1 MEDEI
6 KYGQQNF
13 TLPHDVI
20 KLPSKGIFYKSKK
33 ESLKVGYLTA
43 NDENIIMSPNNTKD
57 GIVKTLLREKIYE
70 PGFNVNEMIDC
81 DVQAILLFLRNTAFG
96 YEYNFTLRDPL
107 TGKEF
112 EGTVLLDEI
121 NYIEPKHT
129 PDENGYFTFKFPKSN
144 KMAKLKLLS
153 IGEQNEIDK
162 MTSSYPQGMIAPV
175 ITKTIEKQIV
185 ELDGLSEGTE
195 IVKFINQMPI
205 ADSKE
210 LRKFIRECEP
220 KLDLKREVMA
230 PSGEK
235 VDLDITFGVEFFR
248 PFF

>member
-13 TLPHDVI
+13 SLPHDVI

-43 NDENIIMSPNNTKD
+43 NDENIIMSPNNSKD

-70 PGFNVNEMIDC
+70 PGFNINEMIDC

-107 TGKEF
+107 TNKEF
-112 EGTVLLDEI
+112 EGSILLDEI

-129 PDENGYFTFKFPKSN
+129 PDENGYFSFTFPKSN
-144 KMAKLKLLS
+144 KSAKIKLLS
-153 IGEQNEIDK
+153 IGEQQEIEK
-162 MTSSYPQGMIAPV
+162 MTNSYPSGMVAPV

-185 ELDGLSEGTE
+185 ELDGSTEGSK
-195 IVKFINQMPI
+195 IVQFINQMPI

-235 VDLDITFGVEFFR
+235 VSLDITFGVEFFR